1 MATDIKIKQDDIDAL
16 ARKLDE
22 LGEVL
27 TPKERGIL
35 LAVFKLA
42 SAQLAKQAGKESES
56 AGIMVPTINA
66 ISGLGSLANV
76 PSLSSAFKDAFKP
89 LDPGG
94 VGGLAAIDIDVH
106 IGW

>member
-16 ARKLDE
+16 SRKLDE

-35 LAVFKLA
+35 LAVFMLA

-56 AGIMVPTINA
+56 ALRMVPTINA
-66 ISGLGSLANV
+66 ISGAGSLANV

-89 LDPGG
+89 LTPGG
-94 VGGLAAIDIDVH
+94 VGGAQAIDFDVH
-106 IGW
+106 VGW